1 MFLLNSRNPLVT
13 ATYRPH
19 FREGRR
25 HPLYQR
31 YGANL
36 PNSLARIAP
45 DTPWATHPEHQC
57 WFWVRTWRIPP
68 TGLFM
73 GSRAQLNAP
82 NGALFLPSSDSHH
95 YGTPQSYTVKQSDS
109 SAQPPPNRR
118 PVGLESPRVPPRHWN
133 VNQFP
138 FRAVMLT
145 LHLGSANSR
154 LTTHCRETLALSA
167 IGILTR
173 LCCYYHWDLQS
184 LHGPQDLTASLLPM
198 RDALLP
204 HLISLR
210 YRRLA

>member
-13 ATYRPH
+13 ATYRAKFPK
-19 FREGRR
+19 RRR

-36 PNSLARIAP
+36 PNSLAKIVP
-45 DTPWATHPEHQC
+45 DTPWASHPEHQC
-57 WFWVRTWRIPP
+57 WFWVRTRRIPP
-68 TGLFM
+68 NDLFM
-73 GSRAQLNAP
+73 GSRVQLNAS
-82 NGALFLPSSDSHH
+82 NETLFLFSSGSHH
-95 YGTPQSYTVKQSDS
+95 YGTPQSYAVKQSDNS
-109 SAQPPPNRR
+109 VQPSPNRQ
-118 PVGLESPRVPPRHWN
+118 PLGFESPRVPPWHWN

-173 LCCYYHWDLQS
+173 LSCYYHRDLQS
-184 LHGPQDLTASLLPM
+184 LHGPQDLTALLPPM

-204 HLISLR
+204 H
-210 YRRLA
+210 Y